1 MKTELKT
8 LPLLISLLW
17 VPAQIMAQDTA
28 NSQQD
33 AIQKL
38 QTKIEE
44 MQAQMSAMKAEL
56 DALHG
61 TADLSHAVMDM
72 QAVPQS
78 LETGSIERTMPPLP
92 PAVKVT
98 PEQQET
104 AVGKETADYVTYSE
118 ESEPVP
124 RLWNVPLEST
134 MPGFFVLPGTQTM
147 LRINGNFKTDLM
159 YDPRPAG
166 FQDAFIPST
175 IPVPQTSST
184 NNFNASV
191 RESRFSTD
199 FRIPVSGVGT
209 ARLFMQMDFFGGI
222 GATTPRLRHLYA
234 QVGNILVGQT
244 NSNFMDPDAWPDIV
258 DFWGPSSGLLARPPQ
273 LRYSF
278 MLGKGWSGAASVE
291 QPDSDIRFTVDGA
304 PAIPVTPAPDAAL
317 HVRYE
322 TQRGHIMLAT
332 VFRNLAAKLP
342 TNGQQENAFGWGLSF
357 TSTWRTFGRDA
368 LNYQVAYGN
377 GIARY
382 GGDTGALG
390 LDAAP
395 RSQTDLTLK
404 ALPMFAPWVS
414 YQHWWSRNIR
424 SSATFG
430 LAQIQNTEFQPGNTY
445 HKSTYSSVNVI
456 WNVIGSLD
464 FGAEFLYGWVE
475 EKDGSHANAPR
486 FQLSGRYTFVK
497 LHPDE

>member
-1 MKTELKT
+1 MRTT
-8 LPLLISLLW
+8 LNSGAILVLLLCGAGQL
-17 VPAQIMAQDTA
+17 MAQDSA
-28 NSQQD
+28 NQQQE
-33 AIQKL
+33 AIQKM
-38 QTKIEE
+38 QTKMEE
-44 MQAQMSAMKAEL
+44 MQTRMAEMQREL

-72 QAVPQS
+72 QAVPPA

-98 PEQQET
+98 PEQQQT
-104 AVGKETADYVTYSE
+104 AVGKETSDYVTYSE

-124 RLWNVPLEST
+124 RLYNVPLEPT

-199 FRIPVSGVGT
+199 FRIPVEGIGT
-209 ARLFMQMDFFGGI
+209 ARLFMQMDFFGSL
-222 GATTPRLRHLYA
+222 GATSPRLRHLYA
-234 QVGNILVGQT
+234 QVDNILIGQT

-258 DFWGPSSGLLARPPQ
+258 DFWGPVSGLLARPPQ

-291 QPDSDIRFTVDGA
+291 QPDSDIIFSVNGV
-304 PAIPVTPAPDAAL
+304 PAVPVTPAPDAAL

-357 TSTWRTFGRDA
+357 TSTWRAFGRDA
-368 LNYQVAYGN
+368 INYQVAYGN

-456 WNVIGSLD
+456 WNVVGSLD

-475 EKDGSHANAPR
+475 EKDGQKANAPR

-497 LHPDE
+497 LHPNE

>member
-1 MKTELKT
+1 
-8 LPLLISLLW
+8 
-17 VPAQIMAQDTA
+17 
-28 NSQQD
+28 
-33 AIQKL
+33 
-38 QTKIEE
+38 
-44 MQAQMSAMKAEL
+44 
-56 DALHG
+56 
-61 TADLSHAVMDM
+61 
-72 QAVPQS
+72 
-78 LETGSIERTMPPLP
+78 
-92 PAVKVT
+92 
-98 PEQQET
+98 
-104 AVGKETADYVTYSE
+104 
-118 ESEPVP
+118 
-124 RLWNVPLEST
+124 

-175 IPVPQTSST
+175 IPVPQTSSIS
-184 NNFNASV
+184 NFNASV

-209 ARLFMQMDFFGGI
+209 ARLFMQMDFFGSLG
-222 GATTPRLRHLYA
+222 GTTPRLRHLYA
-234 QVGNILVGQT
+234 QVDNVLVGMT

-258 DFWGPSSGLLARPPQ
+258 DFWGPVSGILARPAQ

-291 QPDSDIRFTVDGA
+291 QPDSDIRFTVNGA
-304 PAIPVTPAPDAAL
+304 PAIPVTPAPDTAL

-322 TQRGHIMLAT
+322 TQRGHVQLAT
-332 VFRNLAAKLP
+332 VFRDLAVNMP
-342 TNGQQENAFGWGLSF
+342 SSGQQSAFGWGLSL
-357 TSTWRTFGRDA
+357 TSTWRAFGRDA
-368 LNYQVAYGN
+368 INYQVAYGN

-382 GGDTGALG
+382 GGDTGGLG

-456 WNVIGSLD
+456 WNVVGSLD